1 MKVIEIKNLSKEYKM
16 VDKEAGVFGTFK
28 SLFAPRYKTV
38 TAVEDISFDV
48 DEGDILGFIG
58 PNGAGKSTTIKMMV
72 GILNPSSGSVM
83 VNGLEPYKNRKENA
97 QTMGIVFGQRTQLWW
112 DIPVVETFSLLK
124 DMYKIPDRKYKE
136 NLLLFDD
143 ILQIN
148 EFINKPTRQLSLGQ
162 RMRADICAALIHN
175 PKILFL
181 DEPTIGLDVV
191 VKGKI
196 REFIRE
202 INKTNKTTV
211 ILTTHD
217 ISDIEKLSNKIIVID
232 KGKKIY
238 NGNLEDLKDKYGGEV
253 SIAISAEYKERE
265 AIIKRLKNEDVILN
279 SEDKL
284 IVRFNKKNY
293 TSLDI
298 LSKIIS
304 STDIKDFSI
313 KETDM
318 EEVVKKIYGYN
329 EIEKGVV

>member
-1 MKVIEIKNLSKEYKM
+1 MNIIEVKNLSKEYKM
-16 VDKEAGVFGTFK
+16 VDKEEGILGTFK
-28 SLFAPRYKTV
+28 SLVAPKYKTV
-38 TAVEDISFDV
+38 RAVNNISFHV
-48 DEGDILGFIG
+48 EEGDILGFIG

-72 GILNPSSGSVM
+72 GILNPTSGSVI

-97 QTMGIVFGQRTQLWW
+97 KSMGIVFGQRTQLWW
-112 DIPVVETFSLLK
+112 DIPVIETFSLLK
-124 DMYKIPDRKYKE
+124 DMYKISDRDYKN

-148 EFINKPTRQLSLGQ
+148 DFVNKPTRQLSLGQ

-196 REFIRE
+196 RDFIRE
-202 INKTNKTTV
+202 INKNNKTTV

-238 NGNLEDLKDKYGGEV
+238 KGNIDDLKDRFGSEV
-253 SIAISAEYKERE
+253 SIVIAAEDKERQ
-265 AIIKRLKNEDVILN
+265 AIIKKLENEKVTL
-279 SEDKL
+279 SSKEKL
-284 IVRFNKKNY
+284 TIKFNKKDY
-293 TSLDI
+293 SSLDI

-304 STDIKDFSI
+304 SIEIKDFSI

-318 EEVVKKIYGYN
+318 EEVVKKIYGHN
-329 EIEKGVV
+329 EG

>member
-1 MKVIEIKNLSKEYKM
+1 MNIIEVKNLSKEYKM
-16 VDKEAGVFGTFK
+16 VDKEEGILGTFK
-28 SLFAPRYKTV
+28 SLVVPKYRTV
-38 TAVEDISFDV
+38 TAVNNISFQV
-48 DEGDILGFIG
+48 EEGDILGFIG

-72 GILNPSSGSVM
+72 GILNPTSGSVI

-97 QTMGIVFGQRTQLWW
+97 KSMGIVFGQRTQLWW
-112 DIPVVETFSLLK
+112 DIPVIETFSLLK
-124 DMYKIPDRKYKE
+124 DMYKISDRDYKN

-148 EFINKPTRQLSLGQ
+148 DFVNKPTRQLSLGQ

-196 REFIRE
+196 RDFIRE
-202 INKTNKTTV
+202 INKNNKTTV

-238 NGNLEDLKDKYGGEV
+238 KGNIDDLKDRFGSEV
-253 SIAISAEYKERE
+253 SIVIAAEDKERQ
-265 AIIKRLKNEDVILN
+265 AIIKKLENEKVTL
-279 SEDKL
+279 SSKEKL
-284 IVRFNKKNY
+284 TIKFNKKDY
-293 TSLDI
+293 SSLDI

-304 STDIKDFSI
+304 SIEIKDFSI

-318 EEVVKKIYGYN
+318 EEVVKKIYGHN
-329 EIEKGVV
+329 EG